1 MSGHFCAQILCSQYI
16 FIVPSL
22 SRSSSELHFCKMC
35 VRSTQGTTQKGQ
47 NTACLTACNSQF
59 LRYTR
64 VILSDDYE
72 CQLQN
77 MCGTTYLVL
86 LTTHFSTGKTLSRL
100 FPERNHNLFV
110 TAAVVARWKT
120 STNDVMDCPCKSAVL
135 TLPKW
140 ESVECVGRFHD
151 WLVVGHRNANISLT
165 HIQNSRERPSVVP
178 AHRFTFF
185 AF

>member
-1 MSGHFCAQILCSQYI
+1 VCSFYPRNNTKRTKHGLSDCLQQP
-16 FIVPSL
+16 VPSL
-22 SRSSSELHFCKMC
+22 H
-35 VRSTQGTTQKGQ
+35 
-47 NTACLTACNSQF
+47 
-59 LRYTR
+59 TR
-64 VILSDDYE
+64 HPFRRLWVPTPKHVW
-72 CQLQN
+72 C
-77 MCGTTYLVL
+77 TTYLVL